1 MLPRKKDALKCLCIC
16 FPLLVCSSRK
26 GELVAIKKNKKK
38 NKNSHQLLCIM
49 EKFGGTA
56 SQQWSPAVIFIL
68 SSSCVITHR
77 ALCIMCALVTML
89 NGTLAEN
96 NHNEHIYGAD
106 DLKLI
111 KMICLQV
118 NRSCSGNA
126 TVQQDR

>member
-1 MLPRKKDALKCLCIC
+1 
-16 FPLLVCSSRK
+16 
-26 GELVAIKKNKKK
+26 
-38 NKNSHQLLCIM
+38 
-49 EKFGGTA
+49 
-56 SQQWSPAVIFIL
+56 
-68 SSSCVITHR
+68 
-77 ALCIMCALVTML
+77 MCALVTML